1 MNRGNKK
8 HSHRY
13 ARWILLGGAVAAGW
27 VVLAPVESLNAAIQ
41 GSKHDFSALS
51 EKQEI
56 CVFCHTPHDAND
68 SVTEAP
74 LWNRETSTKQFRL
87 YNSPTLDAEVEQPSG
102 TSKLCLSCHDGTVAI
117 DSYGGNL
124 GGKQVRSEAAIAG
137 DALQL
142 ANDHP
147 ISFVYDDSLAAR
159 DGELFPPSSAPS
171 GLGKTIREDLLFND
185 RVECSSCHDVHNG
198 PVAAGINDHLL
209 VITQSQ
215 SRLCLTCHDK

>member
-1 MNRGNKK
+1 L
-8 HSHRY
+8 S
-13 ARWILLGGAVAAGW
+13 
-27 VVLAPVESLNAAIQ
+27 PVESLNAAIQ

-56 CVFCHTPHDAND
+56 CVFCHTPHDANAR
-68 SVTEAP
+68 VTEAP
-74 LWNRETSTKQFRL
+74 LWNRETSTKQFQL

-124 GGKQVRSEAAIAG
+124 GGKQVRSEAALAG

-159 DGELFPPSSAPS
+159 DGELFARRVRRRAWAKRFARICCSTTGSSAVRATTS
-171 GLGKTIREDLLFND
+171 TTD
-185 RVECSSCHDVHNG
+185 RWRRMSM
-198 PVAAGINDHLL
+198 
-209 VITQSQ
+209 T
-215 SRLCLTCHDK
+215 TCW